1 MAEVSTISTEKLQE
15 RLEQDNSLHLWNV
28 LTDGYFTGEMIPGSR
43 RVPLDAIGRE
53 VSEAKSPKGEEII
66 VYCGGPKCPQSLQA
80 AQKLMDLGYTNVKA
94 YEGGLEEWK
103 NAGNKTGLK
112 KLPPRNPYERST
124 AKLNYRWSACSKEK
138 HLPFKSLDTRTS
150 GYVS

>member
-1 MAEVSTISTEKLQE
+1 MAEVKTISTEKLQQ

-43 RVPLDAIGRE
+43 RVPLDTIGRE
-53 VSEAKSPKGEEII
+53 ESGEKSPKGEEII

-80 AQKLMDLGYTNVKA
+80 AQKLMNLGYTNVKA

-103 NAGNKTGLK
+103 NAGNKTDRLGQ
-112 KLPPRNPYERST
+112 
-124 AKLNYRWSACSKEK
+124 ASAAA
-138 HLPFKSLDTRTS
+138 
-150 GYVS
+150 

>member
-15 RLEQDNSLHLWNV
+15 HLQQDNSLHLWNV

-53 VSEAKSPKGEEII
+53 VAEAKSPKGEEII

-103 NAGNKTGLK
+103 KAGNNIDRL
-112 KLPPRNPYERST
+112 
-124 AKLNYRWSACSKEK
+124 EK
-138 HLPFKSLDTRTS
+138 ANAA
-150 GYVS
+150 

>member
-1 MAEVSTISTEKLQE
+1 MAEVKTISTEKLQQ

-28 LTDGYFTGEMIPGSR
+28 LTDGYFTGDMIPGSR
-43 RVPLDAIGRE
+43 RVPLDTIGRE
-53 VSEAKSPKGEEII
+53 ASEAKSPKGEEII

-103 NAGNKTGLK
+103 NAGNKL
-112 KLPPRNPYERST
+112 ERLEQ
-124 AKLNYRWSACSKEK
+124 ASAA
-138 HLPFKSLDTRTS
+138 
-150 GYVS
+150 